1 MAATDRMELLQGTLE
16 LLILRVLRW
25 GPHHG
30 HGIATAIRQASGDQL
45 TVEGGSLYPALQR
58 LLRDGCVTA
67 SWSTST
73 NNRRARYYTLTAAGR
88 RRLGA
93 EQSQWDRFVRAIGA
107 VGRRPSPKIP

>member
-88 RRLGA
+88 KHLAA
-93 EQSQWDRFVRAIGA
+93 ERKEFERVVAAIHA
-107 VGRRPSPKIP
+107 VLALA